1 MNRATLDIDIGGT
14 FTDCV
19 LTWGGRQY
27 FSKVDTTG
35 YDLSVGFE
43 RAVEAA
49 ADAAGISVEELLQN
63 TTVIR
68 YSTTVALNR
77 LLERTGPR
85 LGMLV
90 TRGFEDVIYIGRA
103 SQWMDGLLASQIRN
117 VARIERPA
125 PLVERGMVIGIPERI
140 DAAGHVVSPLDE
152 DAVRD
157 AVRRLIDRGA
167 RAFVISLLNA
177 YRNPQHELRV
187 KAIIQEEYPPT
198 LLGSTP
204 ILCSSEVLPKLGE
217 YPRTMTTVLNA
228 YLHQVMAD
236 DLAQTRD
243 RLRERGYHGPLMLIH
258 NTGGM
263 AELTKTA
270 AIDTFNGGPIAG
282 LMGTIH
288 MAQVYGLTNVVAADM
303 GGTSFDISI
312 LVGGSARLHD
322 YRPVIDRWL
331 VGVTMLANRS
341 IGAGGGS
348 IAWVNPL
355 LGHRLEV
362 GPQSAGSHPGP
373 AAYAQGGQHPTVTDA
388 DLVLGLLSADHFHGG
403 RRRLDVE
410 RARRAIQR
418 EVAEPLGTS
427 VEEAALLIR
436 KIVDAN
442 MGEAIR
448 KETAMRGYDPR
459 QFTCFAFGGAGPTH
473 ACGFARA
480 AGIRQIIVVPEA
492 PVFCAWGSNTM
503 AVLHIYEISRHI
515 PLLRPGGELHDDFTA
530 FAEALA
536 ELKERARRDFVAEG
550 YDPDRLAYALEL
562 EMRYGGQLDTLRV
575 TSPVLSLGTPEDA
588 KTLYQHFEQE
598 YAETFSALS
607 VYPQGGVD
615 IETLILRAWIPAD
628 PPTVPEAPE
637 VPHAIEPVGERPA
650 LFQIERGY
658 QSTPVYRIEQLTPGV
673 TLEGPAIVE
682 ADDTTIVLEPG
693 FHLAVNRFGHAVIS
707 DTV

>member
-1 MNRATLDIDIGGT
+1 MTKATLDIDIGGT

-19 LTWGGRQY
+19 LTLGERQY
-27 FSKVDTTG
+27 SSKADTTA

-49 ADAAGISVEELLQN
+49 AEAAGLSLEELLQN
-63 TTVIR
+63 TAVIR

-77 LLERTGPR
+77 LIERTGPR
-85 LGMLV
+85 LGLLV

-103 SQWMDGLLASQIRN
+103 SQWMDGLLSVQIRN
-117 VARIERPA
+117 VARIERPQ
-125 PLVERGMVIGIPERI
+125 PLVERHMVIGVPERV
-140 DAAGHVVSPLDE
+140 DAFGEVVSPLDE
-152 DAVRD
+152 ASVRQ
-157 AVRRLIDRGA
+157 AVRRLIDLGA
-167 RAFVISLLNA
+167 RAFVVSFLNA
-177 YRNPQHELRV
+177 YRNPGHEQRV
-187 KAIIQEEYPPT
+187 KAIIYEEYPST

-204 ILCSSEVLPKLGE
+204 VLCSHEVLPKMGE

-228 YLHQVMAD
+228 YLHQVMAE
-236 DLAQTRD
+236 DLAKTRD
-243 RLRERGYHGPLMLIH
+243 RLRERGYRGPLMLIH

-263 AELTKTA
+263 AELAKTS
-270 AIDTFNGGPIAG
+270 AIDTYNGGPIAG
-282 LMGTIH
+282 LMGTIR
-288 MAQVYGLTNVVAADM
+288 MAQVYGLANVVAADM

-312 LVGGSARLHD
+312 LVGGSARMHD

-348 IAWVNPL
+348 IAWVNRL
-355 LGHRLEV
+355 LGNRLEV

-373 AAYAQGGQHPTVTDA
+373 ACYAQGGQHPTVTDA
-388 DLVLGLLSADHFHGG
+388 DLVLGYLSPEHFHGG
-403 RRRLDVE
+403 RRRLEPE

-418 EVAEPLGTS
+418 HVAEPLGTS
-427 VEEAALLIR
+427 VEEAAFLIR

-448 KETAMRGYDPR
+448 RETAMRGYDPR

-480 AGIRQIIVVPEA
+480 AGMQRIIVVREA

-503 AVLHIYEISRHI
+503 AVLHIYEMSRHVT
-515 PLLRPGGELHDDFTA
+515 LLRPGGAYHDEFSGFQEAVDELQA
-530 FAEALA
+530 
-536 ELKERARRDFVAEG
+536 RARRDFLAEG
-550 YDPDRLAYALEL
+550 YDPERIQYGLEL
-562 EMRYGGQLDTLRV
+562 EMRYGGQLDALRV
-575 TSPVLSLGTPEDA
+575 TSPVLELRTEADA
-588 KTLYQHFEQE
+588 RRLYEQFERE

-615 IETLILRAWIPAD
+615 IENLILRAWVPAE
-628 PPTVPEAPE
+628 PPTLQEGFEAPRRTD
-637 VPHAIEPVGERPA
+637 PVGERAA
-650 LFQIERGY
+650 LFELERGY
-658 QSTPVYRIEQLTPGV
+658 QPTPIYQMAQLLPGV
-673 TLEGPAIVE
+673 NLKGPAIVE

-693 FHLAVNRFGHAVIS
+693 FHLAVNRFGHSEITAE
-707 DTV
+707 D